1 MSVDAFRIQFPGS
14 NTLPICSNV
23 LANSITGIFKLNSN
37 LDSLSSMTPFS
48 SLLLNQIDSTAYP
61 FSTVTMPPF
70 GSNLVNTTLNSQ
82 SDLDTLM
89 SNPITSA
96 KNGYEQFLL
105 YFIVFVGS
113 SFYAGISNN
122 INSVKSVYDLDPTKC
137 FPPFYTDF
145 TAAPKDLLK
154 AVFNILL
161 LNQSGGPMTQTTLN
175 GISTIL
181 QSISLPAL
189 PASVTPMTLGTD
201 TSPEVANYFKLV
213 LLGTYYLAWCGKY
226 VFQI

>member
-1 MSVDAFRIQFPGS
+1 MSVVDIRNTFPGS

-23 LANSITGIFKLNSN
+23 LANSITGIFKLTSK
-37 LDSLSSMTPFS
+37 LDSLSSMTPFG

-89 SNPITSA
+89 SNPITNA

-105 YFIVFVGS
+105 YFITFVGS
-113 SFYAGISNN
+113 ANYSMVRGSE
-122 INSVKSVYDLDPTKC
+122 VHDLDPTKC

-154 AVFNILL
+154 AVVNILL

-213 LLGTYYLAWCGKY
+213 LLGIYYLAWCGKY